1 MCRVRSNRN
10 RSKKSRRLLRSRSHH
25 RHLRKLKRP
34 KNPSRWPKAKLSN
47 PNRYHR
53 RQFSQK
59 RSRPNR
65 SKQSRQKVP
74 NLNLPPKLQ
83 LRESKAAAAKPA
95 PEIFSAKATR
105 RLSRDQV
112 PPVAAE
118 APLALVW
125 AEDRVTPGLPADT
138 PLRTN
143 REAKPIQT
151 VRAVYPPIALR
162 MGMEE

>member
-1 MCRVRSNRN
+1 MCHVRSNRN

-25 RHLRKLKRP
+25 HLRKLRRP
-34 KNPSRWPKAKLSN
+34 KNPSRRPKAKLSN
-47 PNRYHR
+47 PNRYR
-53 RQFSQK
+53 RRFYQK

-83 LRESKAAAAKPA
+83 LRESKAAAAKRA
-95 PEIFSAKATR
+95 PEISSATATR

-118 APLALVW
+118 ALLALVW
-125 AEDRVTPGLPADT
+125 GEDRVLPVFRRRHGD
-138 PLRTN
+138 PLVKRS
-143 REAKPIQT
+143 RYKLF
-151 VRAVYPPIALR
+151 ALSIPR
-162 MGMEE
+162 SRCAWVWKVT